1 MQAAQRLAQA
11 LQREMRPAERA
22 QLELRLA
29 AIAARQGRFDESL
42 ATVQRLRAA
51 QAAGS
56 VPAEAETTAWMQL
69 VEGLAALHRAPES
82 ASPEALARAQALA
95 RLAPGSEVE
104 ALAAAWLAHL
114 HFNQGRMSPFATQAA
129 RARELAGAAPGLEA
143 RWPAALARVALTV
156 ATAWMSAGQESIA
169 QGWFGCARE
178 SAGSAGDSL
187 LMAAVLHDR
196 AAFGVPR
203 LRIGWALATPGA
215 AAPPQVQEQGQEQ
228 GQEHEQEDAHE
239 HELARLQLDASR
251 NYEAAVRA
259 QALAELQPLA
269 RIALLVVQSRHEE
282 ALDWIEQTLP
292 RLGGAGLARYDA
304 QLRADRLWCHLA
316 LRRPADAL
324 AEGADIE
331 ARIVHTPDPD
341 DRLIVHATLARALRL
356 AGQEEAAAQ
365 QEERAAHEHVRMQ
378 AAWEELGAELRG
390 HGLDQPPPARAPA
403 AGARTDG

>member
-1 MQAAQRLAQA
+1 MQAAQRLALA

-95 RLAPGSEVE
+95 SLAPGSEVE

-114 HFNQGRMSPFATQAA
+114 HFNQGRMAQFAAQAA
-129 RARELAGAAPGLEA
+129 RARELAGAAPGREP

-178 SAGSAGDSL
+178 AAGSAGDSL

-196 AAFGVPR
+196 AAFGVHR

-215 AAPPQVQEQGQEQ
+215 AAPPQGQEQ
-228 GQEHEQEDAHE
+228 GDEQEEAHE

-316 LRRPADAL
+316 LQRPADAL

-341 DRLIVHATLARALRL
+341 DRLIVHATLSRALRL
-356 AGQEEAAAQ
+356 AGQEAAAAQ
-365 QEERAAHEHVRMQ
+365 QEVRAAQEHVRMQ

-390 HGLDQPPPARAPA
+390 QGLDQPPPAQLPA